1 MSECNSVECTFPVS
15 LLNAIPLKKLIIKD
29 TEM

>member
-1 MSECNSVECTFPVS
+1 MSECNSVECNLALS
-15 LLNAIPLKKLIIKD
+15 LLNAIPLKKLIIKE